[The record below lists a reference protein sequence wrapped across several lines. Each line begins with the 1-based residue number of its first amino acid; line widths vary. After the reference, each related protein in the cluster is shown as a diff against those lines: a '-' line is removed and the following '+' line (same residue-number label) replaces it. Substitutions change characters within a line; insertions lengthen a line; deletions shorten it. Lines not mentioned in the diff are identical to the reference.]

1 MRLGVDPAP
10 LRASAAF
17 RRLYLAGFV
26 SMLGDQATYVTAPF
40 QLRELTH
47 STLAVGAL
55 GLVELAP
62 LVVFGLWGG
71 ALADRVDRRR
81 LVVWCE
87 VVVGL
92 ATVALFLNAL
102 AVRPTVVVLYVFAGL
117 VAAAQSLQ
125 APSLAALDQ
134 VLVPHDLQRAAA
146 TLATLSGTVASILG
160 PALGGLAAV
169 VFGPR
174 AVYGATLVTVA
185 ATFTLLASV
194 RLAPA
199 LRRGTGKDAGD
210 LAALREAARYA
221 RTRPDVTGTY
231 LVDLLAMVLAYPVT
245 MVPFVA
251 ARFDARYA
259 LTLLYVGLPLGA
271 LLATLTSRW
280 THRVHHYGRAVVA
293 SAALWGLGVAL
304 FGVAGSLPLALVG
317 LVVGGAGDAVSGIF
331 RQTLWNESIAPEVR
345 GRMAGLEMISYSLGP
360 TAGQFRAG
368 AMAAWVGL
376 RASLAVGGV
385 ACSASVVAVSGAL
398 PALWRFDARTDPHV
412 ARVRARR
419 AGEGSEPVL

>member
-1 MRLGVDPAP
+1 MRLGVDLAP
-10 LRASAAF
+10 LRASVAF

-40 QLRELTH
+40 QLRDLTH
-47 STLAVGAL
+47 STVAVGAL

-81 LVVWCE
+81 LVVACE
-87 VVVGL
+87 VVVAV

-102 AVRPTVVVLYVFAGL
+102 AARPTVVVLYVFAGL

-125 APSLAALDQ
+125 SPSLAALDQ
-134 VLVPHDLQRAAA
+134 VLVPHDLQRSAA
-146 TLATLSGTVASILG
+146 TLSTLAGTVASILG

-169 VFGPR
+169 VWGPK
-174 AVYGATLVTVA
+174 AVYGANLVTVA
-185 ATFTLLASV
+185 ATFILLASV

-199 LRRGTGKDAGD
+199 VRRGAGGGGGD

-221 RTRPDVTGTY
+221 RRRPDVTGTY
-231 LVDLLAMVLAYPVT
+231 VVDLLAMVLAYPVT

-251 ARFDARYA
+251 ARFDTRYA
-259 LTLLYVGLPLGA
+259 LALLYVGLPLGA
-271 LLATLTSRW
+271 LLATVTSRW
-280 THRVHHYGRAVVA
+280 TRRVHHYGRAVVA

-304 FGVAGSLPLALVG
+304 FGVARSLPLALVG

-368 AMAAWVGL
+368 AMAAGVGL
-376 RASLAVGGV
+376 RASLALGGV
-385 ACSASVVAVSGAL
+385 ACSGSVVAVGGAL
-398 PALWRFDARTDPHV
+398 PALWRFDARENPHV
-412 ARVRARR
+412 AHVRARR
-419 AGEGSEPVL
+419 ASEGAEPVP